1 MGQTVSQS
9 SKKRQLAA
17 RCTFASSLH
26 KFGLFVK
33 LSATCACARCKFHPR
48 ARAYAYTCARA
59 YAYTCARA
67 YAYTCARACAC
78 VRARVCA
85 RVCACTGACVYVYVG
100 AYVRV
105 SIIELYVVAGGGCLR
120 GR

>member
-59 YAYTCARA
+59 
-67 YAYTCARACAC
+67 CAC

-85 RVCACTGACVYVYVG
+85 RVCACLGACVYVYVG